1 MALTVFNCNTWQH
14 VSFSG
19 QSGGGKGMWGF
30 DAVFQSARGDRCV
43 VYHTWY
49 KVLYGDDSATHRG
62 ISQTASL
69 YQSSRSGECWGK
81 MGVSQS

>member
-1 MALTVFNCNTWQH
+1 MFNWNTWQQH
-14 VSFSG
+14 TSFSG
-19 QSGGGKGMWGF
+19 QSRGGEGMWGF
-30 DAVFQSARGDRCV
+30 DAVFQSAGGDRCV

-49 KVLYGDDSATHRG
+49 KVLYRDDSATHRG
-62 ISQTASL
+62 ISQTACF